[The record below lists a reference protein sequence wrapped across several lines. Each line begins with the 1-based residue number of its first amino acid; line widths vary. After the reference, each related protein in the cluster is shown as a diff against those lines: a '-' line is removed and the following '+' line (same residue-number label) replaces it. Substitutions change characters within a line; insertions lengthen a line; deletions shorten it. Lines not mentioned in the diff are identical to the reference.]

1 MSLRDVR
8 EVVVA
13 SPDVA
18 ESARFHRAAFDLEV
32 LGTDDGSALL
42 GVPGSTGGRLR
53 LVPAADR
60 PAGWTPPA
68 LWDPGA
74 RLLGIYSRD
83 LSATVSAIADA
94 GGRPRT
100 PVTYP
105 YGAASLSELVAQG
118 ADGIWW
124 TVPQAVAGAHR
135 PSPAFAADASRLHSE
150 LHTVVLVVDDH
161 DAAVRFFVAGG
172 LRVAFDGTMTGPD
185 FEELVGMPAGAALRL
200 AFLVG
205 PDEAPARVEIMSFT
219 GVTAADRGDDP
230 VGIRRIVFVADD
242 PAADRAVLIAAGAQ
256 ELDGGLLR
264 GPAGVE
270 IALVAREQ
278 R

>member
-1 MSLRDVR
+1 VSLRDVR

-13 SPDVA
+13 SADVA
-18 ESARFHRAAFDLEV
+18 ASARFHSAAFDLEV
-32 LGTDDGSALL
+32 LGQDAGSTLL

-60 PAGWTPPA
+60 PADPTPPA

-83 LSATVSAIADA
+83 LPATAAAIAAA
-94 GGRPRT
+94 GGRPRN

-105 YGAASLSELVAQG
+105 YGTASLSELVAQG

-124 TVPQAVAGAHR
+124 TVPLAVDGAHR
-135 PSPAFAADASRLHSE
+135 PSPALAADAARLHSE

-172 LRVAFDGTMTGPD
+172 LRVVFDGTMTGPD

-205 PDEAPARVEIMSFT
+205 PDEAPARVEIMSFA
-219 GVTAADRGDDP
+219 GVTATDRGDDP
-230 VGIRRIVFVADD
+230 VGIRRIVFAADD
-242 PAADRAVLIAAGAQ
+242 PAADRARLLAAGAT